1 MTTLIMRV
9 HSASLD
15 RQEACGTPL
24 ISIEM
29 PVIGRDALHCGIFII
44 NSALNVSK
52 QANIVLIGPMGAG
65 KTTVGRQL
73 AQQLRL
79 SFVDSDQE
87 IEKRTGVD
95 ISTIFEFEGEDGFR
109 QREAAMMAE
118 LGAHEGIV
126 LATGGG
132 SVIRAE
138 NRACLQQAGF
148 VVYLYTPVSVQLRRT
163 ARDRKRPLLQ
173 TENPKERL
181 QALFSERDPL
191 YREIADLVV
200 DTSGEHL
207 RGTVR
212 QIIKGFKAQT
222 AM

>member
-1 MTTLIMRV
+1 
-9 HSASLD
+9 
-15 RQEACGTPL
+15 
-24 ISIEM
+24 M
-29 PVIGRDALHCGIFII
+29 PVIGTDALHCGILMI
-44 NSALNVSK
+44 NPDLSVNK

-79 SFVDSDQE
+79 PFVDSDQE

-109 QREAAMMAE
+109 QRESAMLEE
-118 LGAHEGIV
+118 LSAREGMI

-132 SVIRAE
+132 SVIRPE
-138 NRACLQQAGF
+138 NRDRLQQAGF

-173 TENPKERL
+173 TENPKQRL
-181 QALFSERDPL
+181 QTLLNERDPL

-200 DTSGEHL
+200 DTRGEHL